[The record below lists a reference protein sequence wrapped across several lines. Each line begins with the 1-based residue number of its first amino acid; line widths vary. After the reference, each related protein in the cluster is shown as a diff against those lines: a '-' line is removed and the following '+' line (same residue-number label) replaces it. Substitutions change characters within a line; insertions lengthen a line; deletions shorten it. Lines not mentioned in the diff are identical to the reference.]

1 MLSSM
6 LPHPEILQG
15 HDGKAPGLLPY
26 LSIAEEDS
34 YQEGK
39 EKLGGRSQAGRTEL
53 TLGQLT
59 DRPSSSRGLFKIFQ
73 PPHPHY

>member
-26 LSIAEEDS
+26 LSIAEDDS

-39 EKLGGRSQAGRTEL
+39 QKLGGGSQAGRTEL
-53 TLGQLT
+53 TLSILT
-59 DRPSSSRGLFKIFQ
+59 DGPCSA
-73 PPHPHY
+73 

>member
-26 LSIAEEDS
+26 LSIAEDDS

-53 TLGQLT
+53 TLGLLT
-59 DRPSSSRGLFKIFQ
+59 EGPSCSRGLFKIFQ